1 MTGWGVVQPVEA
13 LTAVLDDGIAGPVG
27 PGGRPAADRARR
39 APTLVAVGA
48 AADPLVA
55 DRRQVL
61 WVGVAAGAAVLGLA
75 LLRLVR
81 RRPTT

>member
-1 MTGWGVVQPVEA
+1 MRTTSVTSGMQLA
-13 LTAVLDDGIAGPVG
+13 L
-27 PGGRPAADRARR
+27 ADHEDIFDAIR
-39 APTLVAVGA
+39 

-61 WVGVAAGAAVLGLA
+61 CVGIAVGAAVLGVA

-81 RRPTT
+81 RRPTA